1 MRSLCFTKIGNPE
14 TGELGELALLDLP
27 KPVPGP
33 QDVLIKL
40 AYGGICGSDT
50 HTLTGHVGALR
61 ELMMQMMPMPEG
73 HEFSG
78 IIEEVGEYAG
88 QIGYKPGDRVVANY
102 VKPCGSCYFCRTHRE
117 NFCQHPVNIVGGC
130 ADYICVNVSQ
140 VYKIPD
146 SLSLKVAALTEPF
159 TIAFNAVKMAKVHP
173 GSRVAV
179 FGGGAIGQM
188 AAQAAKLAGAA
199 YVTMF
204 EPVKEKREL
213 AISLGTDNA
222 FDSVTE
228 NVAEIAAKVTG
239 GLEYDC
245 VIEASGNPHAAT
257 DALNILSPD
266 GDIVYF
272 SMYPPTY
279 EMPLNL
285 LNELYSKQK
294 HLHGMQTSAGIWQ
307 QAISVMPRLQLEPL
321 IQKMYP
327 LEEYEAAFSDHLSKQ
342 YAKVMFCCDPE
353 LN

>member
-1 MRSLCFTKIGNPE
+1 VRSLCFTKIGNPE

-188 AAQAAKLAGAA
+188 AAQAAKLAM
-199 YVTMF
+199 TMAG
-204 EPVKEKREL
+204 KRPMRRQSFFSAPSREE
-213 AISLGTDNA
+213 SMRVP
-222 FDSVTE
+222 S
-228 NVAEIAAKVTG
+228 
-239 GLEYDC
+239 
-245 VIEASGNPHAAT
+245 
-257 DALNILSPD
+257 NIPA
-266 GDIVYF
+266 
-272 SMYPPTY
+272 
-279 EMPLNL
+279 
-285 LNELYSKQK
+285 Q
-294 HLHGMQTSAGIWQ
+294 
-307 QAISVMPRLQLEPL
+307 
-321 IQKMYP
+321 P
-327 LEEYEAAFSDHLSKQ
+327 LESSRRQTISAMENTPPPDRTLFSSAL
-342 YAKVMFCCDPE
+342 
-353 LN
+353 